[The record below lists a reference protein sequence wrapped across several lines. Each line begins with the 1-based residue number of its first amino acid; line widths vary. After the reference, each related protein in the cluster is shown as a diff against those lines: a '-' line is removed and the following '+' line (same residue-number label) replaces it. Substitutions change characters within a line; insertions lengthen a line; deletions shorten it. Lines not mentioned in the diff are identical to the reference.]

1 MKDLNGNWWDSKQ
14 VATRNKEER
23 QMANK
28 ALQFVNEVKT
38 ELKKVSW
45 STRDEIISS
54 TTVVLISVALLAIF
68 VGICD
73 LIFSRTI
80 NLMIR

>member
-1 MKDLNGNWWDSKQ
+1 
-14 VATRNKEER
+14 
-23 QMANK
+23 MANK
-28 ALQFVNEVKT
+28 ALRFVNEVKT

>member
-1 MKDLNGNWWDSKQ
+1 
-14 VATRNKEER
+14 
-23 QMANK
+23 MANK